1 MYAFLGKFTTT
12 QPWLVV
18 LAWVGLGVTASLLAP
33 NWERN
38 SQDDDVRFLPARCAS
53 VRGFQLLEEAFPN
66 DVSACKLIISI
77 ERQDRPLEAD
87 DYGMVD
93 RLVARLNAF
102 RADHPEWKTGTIVS
116 HRDPFLGK
124 RLISRDGHC
133 TLIQVPLPTP
143 YLALQTRQAVDQAQ
157 AVVDEVL
164 AEVLAEKGPGIATVQ
179 LTGPAGIGHDLIA
192 ASANGLEATTGA
204 TIVLV
209 VVVLLAVHRAP
220 LLALIPLVT
229 IALSVWVALKLLA
242 MATLI
247 PGFHLV
253 NISQIFAVVMLYGA
267 GTDYCLFLISRY
279 KEELAQGYDAK
290 EALSRALEGVG
301 HALVASAATV
311 ICGLGLMIFAE
322 FAKMRCGG
330 PAIAVSLSV
339 ALMAS
344 MSLTPAMLYLMGP
357 AVFWPGKPPAAG
369 QVNHGGIW
377 DVISHIV
384 VARPRA
390 IWIASMVVLLPL
402 CFLGLFAKP
411 SFRATAELNPS
422 SSSIR
427 GMHAIQRH
435 FASGE
440 TGPITVLLE
449 SPSAWDDPRGRDAIH
464 RLGLAFRALPHV
476 AEVRSLD
483 NPLGNHET
491 PALTASSNGM
501 GLPILSRIPLWNQI
515 EEQIQKTIQ
524 KHYLAKIEPVSNS
537 VQHAD
542 PKVDSGA
549 NDMHSWRQALGEKP
563 PLVRQVARFDIVL
576 DCDPFDPE
584 SGAAVE
590 CLELWI
596 NQEMGRFVAD
606 YGPIRG
612 EIVGV
617 PVGARDMAAIVENDR
632 LRINLMVLT
641 GILLILWA
649 LVKKPWL
656 ALYLLGTVLLSYLAT
671 LGATV
676 LLAHFV
682 FDRVLGEVDWRV
694 PFFLFVILVAVGEDY
709 NILLMSR
716 MLEQVRKLGPT
727 EAMREALASTGSTIT
742 SCGLIM
748 AGTFATLAFAGLST
762 LVQIGF
768 ALAFGVLLDTFIVRP
783 FMVPA
788 FVIWI
793 WQGEEM
799 RAKEE
804 AIEASI
810 RNVEKLEN
818 SRWREAI

>member
-1 MYAFLGKFTTT
+1 MYAVLGKFTTSR
-12 QPWLVV
+12 PWLVV
-18 LAWVGLGVTASLLAP
+18 LAWVGLGVATSLLAP

-77 ERQDRPLEAD
+77 ERQDRPLEAND
-87 DYGMVD
+87 FAMADK
-93 RLVARLNAF
+93 LVARLNTF

-143 YLALQTRQAVDQAQ
+143 YLALQTRQAVDQART
-157 AVVDEVL
+157 VVDEVL
-164 AEVLAEKGPGIATVQ
+164 AGVGPGIAEVE

-279 KEELAQGYDAK
+279 KEELAKGYDAK

-344 MSLTPAMLYLMGP
+344 MSLTPAMLYLLGP

-390 IWIASMVVLLPL
+390 IWIASMVVLAPL
-402 CFLGLFAKP
+402 CFLGLFGKP
-411 SFRATAELNPS
+411 SFRATAELNPA

-427 GMHAIQRH
+427 GLHAIQRH

-449 SPSAWDDPRGRDAIH
+449 SPIAWDDARGRDAIH

-476 AEVRSLD
+476 VEVRSLD

-491 PALTASSNGM
+491 PVLTASNSGI
-501 GLPILSRIPLWNQI
+501 GLPILGRIPLWNQI

-524 KHYLAKIEPVSNS
+524 RHYLAKIEAPAHTSP
-537 VQHAD
+537 QAD
-542 PKVDSGA
+542 LASSGA
-549 NDMHSWRQALGEKP
+549 ASWRQALGEKP
-563 PLVRQVARFDIVL
+563 PLIRQVARFDIVL

-584 SGAAVE
+584 SVSAVE

-617 PVGARDMAAIVENDR
+617 PVGARDMASIVENDR
-632 LRINLMVLT
+632 LRINFMVLT
-641 GILLILWA
+641 GILLILWT

-682 FDRVLGEVDWRV
+682 FDRAFGEVDWRV

-716 MLEQVRKLGPT
+716 MLEQVRQFGPT

-804 AIEASI
+804 AIEASL
-810 RNVEKLEN
+810 RKVEKVEN
-818 SRWREAI
+818 SRWRDAI